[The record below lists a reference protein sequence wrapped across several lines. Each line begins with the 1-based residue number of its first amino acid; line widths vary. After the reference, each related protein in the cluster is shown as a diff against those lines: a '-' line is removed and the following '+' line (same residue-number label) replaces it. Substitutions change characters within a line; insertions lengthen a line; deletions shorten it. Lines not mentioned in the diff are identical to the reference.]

1 MEMSS
6 ARELIDRSPMRALQI
21 TAVAITVCLN
31 ALDGFDVLSISFAG
45 PGIAKEF
52 GIDRAALGA
61 VLSMELIGMAI
72 GSIGLGGLADR
83 IGRRPTILGCL
94 ILMTVG
100 MFGVSTAHDLTAISC
115 WRVLTGLGIG
125 GMLAAINAVAA
136 EYANA
141 RWKTLALA
149 IMVIGYPLGAVIGGS
164 VSAVLLKTSDWRT
177 IFEFGAIVSACFI
190 PLVFF
195 LIPETPSYLEVRR
208 PAGALERINA
218 TLRRIGHP
226 ALAALSDTPAIKPRA
241 GPLALFTPQFFWLT
255 SIVTFAYFSHILTF
269 YFLAKWTP
277 KIVVDMGFA
286 PSVGAEVL
294 VWVNI
299 GGAIG
304 GALFGLLSE
313 WIGLKRLTLVTM
325 ALSVVTVIVFGGSN
339 DSLST
344 LKIVAC
350 AAGFAT
356 NATVCGLYSI
366 FARAFPTEL
375 RATGTGFAVG
385 VGRGGS
391 AVAPYLAG
399 VLFKSGYGLQAVA
412 ITMAMG
418 SLLAFLALLALKLPG
433 KDAHSIDPVKA

>member
-1 MEMSS
+1 MTTTS

-21 TAVAITVCLN
+21 AAVAITVGLN
-31 ALDGFDVLSISFAG
+31 ALDGFDVLSISFAS

-72 GSIGLGGLADR
+72 GSIALGGLADR
-83 IGRRPTILGCL
+83 IGRRPSILGCL
-94 ILMTVG
+94 VVMAIG
-100 MFGVSTAHDLTAISC
+100 MFGVTTAHGLVPLSA

-125 GMLAAINAVAA
+125 GMLASINAVAA

-141 RWKTLALA
+141 KWKTLALA

-164 VSAVLLKTSDWRT
+164 IAAVLLKSGDWRA
-177 IFEFGAIVSACFI
+177 IFEFGAVVTACFI
-190 PLVFF
+190 PIVFF
-195 LIPETPSYLEVRR
+195 FIPETPSYLEVRR
-208 PAGALERINA
+208 PPGALERINR
-218 TLRRIGHP
+218 TLRRIGHRELD
-226 ALAALSDTPAIKPRA
+226 ALAAIPPVTPRA
-241 GPLALFTPQFFWLT
+241 GPIALFTPQFARLT
-255 SIVTFAYFSHILTF
+255 TIVTFAYFTHILTF

-277 KIVVDMGFA
+277 KIVVDMGFVPA
-286 PSVGAEVL
+286 LAAGVL
-294 VWVNI
+294 VWVNV

-304 GALFGLLSE
+304 GGLFGLLSAQV
-313 WIGLKRLTLVTM
+313 GLKRLTLVTL
-325 ALSVVTVIVFGGSN
+325 ALSVVTVIVFGGSAAN
-339 DSLST
+339 LSS

-356 NATVCGLYSI
+356 NATICGLYSI

-399 VLFKSGYGLQAVA
+399 VLFQRGLGLQTVA
-412 ITMAMG
+412 IIMAMG
-418 SLLAFLALLALKLPG
+418 SLMAFFAILTLNLPDG
-433 KDAHSIDPVKA
+433 DAKAIDAA